1 MKILVIGSGGREH
14 TLVWKLKQS
23 KKVEKIFCAPG
34 NGGIS
39 LQAKCINIKAE
50 NIKALADFASR
61 NKINLTVVGPE
72 QPLAMGIVDE
82 FQKRK
87 LKIFGPEK
95 KAAQLESSKVFAKQF
110 MQKNHIPTAPFKVFN
125 SHAEAIG
132 FCKSVEF
139 PIVIKADG
147 LAAGKGVVIV
157 KSYDEACSVIESIM
171 IKNAFGKAG
180 EQIVIESFLRGQ
192 EISIMAIT
200 DGKTILPMLSSQD
213 HKQAY
218 DGDKGPNTGGMGAYC
233 PTNFINVEV
242 MEHIE
247 DFILKPTITG
257 LRNENITYRGVL
269 YCGLILTDSGP
280 KVLEY
285 NCRFGDPETQAV
297 LPMLKSDLVD
307 IMTAA
312 TDKKLGGI
320 PKLDWR
326 RGYSACVVM
335 TSRGYPGKYNTGHQ
349 ITGLKKSWSNGNF
362 VFHAGTRKDN
372 NNWFTTGGRVLG
384 VTGLNNNLRDA
395 LNSAYSLVK
404 KIKYEGATYR
414 RDIGFRAFQP
424 SESTSVINNG

>member
-110 MQKNHIPTAPFKVFN
+110 MKKNHIPTAPFKVFN

-157 KSYDEACSVIESIM
+157 KSYEEACSVIESIM

-192 EISIMAIT
+192 EISIMAVT
-200 DGKTILPMLSSQD
+200 DGKTIIPMLSSQD

-233 PTNFINVEV
+233 PTNFVNAEV

-257 LRNENITYRGVL
+257 LR
-269 YCGLILTDSGP
+269 
-280 KVLEY
+280 
-285 NCRFGDPETQAV
+285 
-297 LPMLKSDLVD
+297 MLKSDLVD
-307 IMTAA
+307 IMTAV
-312 TDKKLGGI
+312 TDKKLGGL